1 MSVFSNEI
9 DLNVFQRLVEAH
21 ADALPRET
29 LYALLQATQ
38 AWERNEPN
46 ADRTLCNL
54 IAENP
59 HIDQAY
65 TNALADLRK
74 GYVAQEKAKNVILI
88 PNQPFND
95 RQDWTR
101 SLIPKLEA
109 LLLEP
114 YPNLSVSDAK
124 VENLEDHFDRTAIM
138 GAGGAFLG
146 SALAQLFGGGILH
159 LIGAIIGAIVGISY
173 GLSLLNPTNRPRRRS

>member
-1 MSVFSNEI
+1 MSVFNEI

-38 AWERNEPN
+38 AWERNEPQS
-46 ADRTLCNL
+46 DRTLCNL

-65 TNALADLRK
+65 TKALADLRN
-74 GYVAQEKAKNVILI
+74 GYVAQERAKNAILI

-109 LLLEP
+109 LLINPISSASSTKSESLWD
-114 YPNLSVSDAK
+114 NI
-124 VENLEDHFDRTAIM
+124 DRLLVM
-138 GAGGAFLG
+138 GTGGAFLG
-146 SALAQLFGGGILH
+146 SALAQLFGGGLLH
-159 LIGAIIGAIVGISY
+159 LIGAIIGAIVGIAY
-173 GLSLLNPTNRPRRRS
+173 GLSLLNPANRPRRRS

>member
-38 AWERNEPN
+38 AWERNEPQS
-46 ADRTLCNL
+46 DRTLCNL

-65 TNALADLRK
+65 TKALADLRN
-74 GYVAQEKAKNVILI
+74 GYVAQERAKNAILI

-109 LLLEP
+109 LLINPISSASSTKSESLWD
-114 YPNLSVSDAK
+114 NI
-124 VENLEDHFDRTAIM
+124 DRLLVM
-138 GAGGAFLG
+138 GTGGAFLG
-146 SALAQLFGGGILH
+146 GSLVQLFGGGGWQL
-159 LIGAIIGAIVGISY
+159 IGAIVGFIVGIIAGIYVSQP
-173 GLSLLNPTNRPRRRS
+173 SVNTRRNP